1 MELFESWALSL
12 IVFLPMVGAL
22 VALAIPKE
30 REEAVKLWTL
40 LVSGATLLLAV
51 VVAAVS
57 TSERP
62 VVSSSRWIY
71 PGSGQSAPTIT

>member
-30 REEAVKLWTL
+30 AGRSGEAVDAP
-40 LVSGATLLLAV
+40 GERRDPAV
-51 VVAAVS
+51 GGGGR
-57 TSERP
+57 RP
-62 VVSSSRWIY
+62 FRLR
-71 PGSGQSAPTIT
+71 SGQ